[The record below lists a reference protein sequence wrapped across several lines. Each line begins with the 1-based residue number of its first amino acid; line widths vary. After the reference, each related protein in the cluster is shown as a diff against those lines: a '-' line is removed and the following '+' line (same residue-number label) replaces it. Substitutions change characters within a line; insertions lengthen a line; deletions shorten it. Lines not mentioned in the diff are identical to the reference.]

1 MFVAIQEFFSNL
13 LHSAFRSCI
22 RLSGLLQALLLLPPI
37 LRKEGNTLPQLETVQ
52 SSDQCREE
60 VPISSTSKPVC
71 PQGPELRPLAH
82 RILDILDEYC
92 LPVTSGQC
100 QPLRCVE
107 KFVGQVERFIIAD
120 EPIHMVLPAFPF
132 KSANK
137 VTKVLGP
144 LPDKGEEEALRL
156 LDGLCEEIRQI
167 YSAGARIC
175 IVSDGLVYNGE
186 SMKWLSAASNEAY

>member
-1 MFVAIQEFFSNL
+1 MFVAIQETFSYL

-22 RLSGLLQALLLLPPI
+22 RLSGLLQALLL
-37 LRKEGNTLPQLETVQ
+37 EGNRLPQLETVQ

-60 VPISSTSKPVC
+60 VPISSTSKSVC
-71 PQGPELRPLAH
+71 PQEPELRPLAH

-92 LPVTSGQC
+92 LPVTSGQR

-120 EPIHMVLPAFPF
+120 EPIHMILPAFPF

-156 LDGLCEEIRQI
+156 LNGLCEEIRQI

-186 SMKWLSAASNEAY
+186 SMKWLSAASNEAF